1 MSCERTL
8 FIAHRSRSGLES
20 QVGFELT
27 SRSARFV
34 FRQTPG
40 RQSSERIN
48 KPMIKHYLLSP
59 GPTPIPN
66 EVALAMSE
74 TMIHHRTPQFNKIFD
89 EARQGLQKLF
99 GTKND
104 VLMLASSGT
113 GAMEASV
120 ANLFSPG
127 DKVLVINGGKFGERW
142 LNISNAFGLNPVEL
156 KVEWGQPV
164 KVDAVE
170 KQLKAH
176 PDLKGVMIQASETST
191 TVLHPVKEIAKL
203 TKDGPLFLVDGVTA
217 VGVVSIPLD
226 EWGLDVLVTG
236 SQKAMM
242 LPPGLGFIALSDRA
256 WERTKRAT
264 LPRFYFDLN
273 LERKNQQKGS
283 GAFTPAVSLIFGARA
298 SLEMIQ
304 REGLDRVYAR
314 HARMSRATRA
324 AATALG
330 LKLLA
335 PDSPSPAATGVYL
348 PNGIDA
354 DQVLDYLRDHMNI
367 TLAEGQDQLKG
378 KVIRIAHVGYMGAF
392 DVITAVAALEMVLR
406 KFGVELPFGKG
417 VAAAQEVL
425 MESLV

>member
-1 MSCERTL
+1 
-8 FIAHRSRSGLES
+8 
-20 QVGFELT
+20 
-27 SRSARFV
+27 
-34 FRQTPG
+34 
-40 RQSSERIN
+40 
-48 KPMIKHYLLSP
+48 MIKQYLLSP

-74 TMIHHRTPQFNKIFD
+74 TMIHHRTPQFNHIFD
-89 EARQGLQKLF
+89 QARQGLKKLF
-99 GTKND
+99 GTQND
-104 VLMLASSGT
+104 VLILASSGT

-142 LNISNAFGLNPVEL
+142 LNIANAFGLSPVEL
-156 KVEWGQPV
+156 EVEWGQAV
-164 KVDAVE
+164 KVDTVE
-170 KQLKAH
+170 KQMKAH

-203 TKDGPLFLVDGVTA
+203 TKNGPLFLVDGVTA

-256 WERTKRAT
+256 WERTKQAK

-298 SLEMIQ
+298 SLEMMQ

-348 PNGIDA
+348 PDGIDA

>member
-1 MSCERTL
+1 
-8 FIAHRSRSGLES
+8 
-20 QVGFELT
+20 
-27 SRSARFV
+27 
-34 FRQTPG
+34 
-40 RQSSERIN
+40 
-48 KPMIKHYLLSP
+48 MIKHYLLSP

-74 TMIHHRTPQFNKIFD
+74 TMIHHRTPQFNMVFD
-89 EARQGLQKLF
+89 QARQGLKKLF

-142 LNISNAFGLNPVEL
+142 LNIANAFGLNSVEL
-156 KVEWGQPV
+156 KVEWGQAV

-170 KQLKAH
+170 KQMKAH

-191 TVLHPVKEIAKL
+191 TVLHPVEEIAKL
-203 TKDGPLFLVDGVTA
+203 TKNGPLFLVDGVTA
-217 VGVVSIPLD
+217 VGVVSIPFAG
-226 EWGLDVLVTG
+226 WGLDVLVTG

-256 WERTKRAT
+256 WERTKQAT

-298 SLEMIQ
+298 SLEMMQ

-324 AATALG
+324 AASALG

-348 PNGIDA
+348 PDGIDA

-425 MESLV
+425 MESLA

>member
-1 MSCERTL
+1 
-8 FIAHRSRSGLES
+8 
-20 QVGFELT
+20 
-27 SRSARFV
+27 
-34 FRQTPG
+34 
-40 RQSSERIN
+40 
-48 KPMIKHYLLSP
+48 MIKHYLLSP

-74 TMIHHRTPQFNKIFD
+74 TMIHHRTPQFNQIFED
-89 EARQGLQKLF
+89 ARAGLKRLF

-104 VLMLASSGT
+104 VLVLASSGT

-142 LNISNAFGLNPVEL
+142 LNISTAYGLN
-156 KVEWGQPV
+156 
-164 KVDAVE
+164 AVE
-170 KQLKAH
+170 MKVPWGEAVKIPEVENQLRAH

-191 TVLHPVKEIAKL
+191 TVLHPVKEIARL
-203 TKDGPLFLVDGVTA
+203 TKNGPLLLVDGVTA
-217 VGVVSIPLD
+217 VGVVPLPVD
-226 EWGLDVLVTG
+226 QWGIDALITG
-236 SQKAMM
+236 SQKALM
-242 LPPGLGFIALSDRA
+242 LPPGLGFVALSERA
-256 WERTKRAT
+256 WKQTSQAK

-283 GAFTPAVSLIFGARA
+283 GAFTPAVSLVFGLRA
-298 SLEMIQ
+298 SLSLIE
-304 REGLDRVYAR
+304 REGVEKVYAR
-314 HARMSRATRA
+314 HARLSRATRA

-348 PNGIDA
+348 PDGIDA
-354 DQVLDYLRDHMNI
+354 DQVLEYLRDQMNV

-378 KVIRIAHVGYMGAF
+378 KVIRIAHIGYMGAF
-392 DVITAVAALEMVLR
+392 DVITAIAALEMALR
-406 KFGVELPFGKG
+406 KFGAEIPFGRG

-425 MESLV
+425 MEALP

>member
-1 MSCERTL
+1 
-8 FIAHRSRSGLES
+8 
-20 QVGFELT
+20 
-27 SRSARFV
+27 
-34 FRQTPG
+34 
-40 RQSSERIN
+40 
-48 KPMIKHYLLSP
+48 MIKHYLLSP
-59 GPTPIPN
+59 GPTPVPN
-66 EVALAMSE
+66 EVALAMSA
-74 TMIHHRTPQFNKIFD
+74 TMIHHRTPQFNHIFD
-89 EARQGLQKLF
+89 QVRQGLKKLF

-104 VLMLASSGT
+104 VLILASSGT

-142 LNISNAFGLNPVEL
+142 LNIANAFGLSPIEL
-156 KVEWGQPV
+156 EVEWGQAV
-164 KVDAVE
+164 KVDTVE
-170 KQLKAH
+170 KQMKAH

-203 TKDGPLFLVDGVTA
+203 TKNGPLFLVDGVTA

-256 WERTKRAT
+256 WERTKQAK

-298 SLEMIQ
+298 SLEMMQ
-304 REGLDRVYAR
+304 REGLDRVHAR

-348 PNGIDA
+348 PDGIDA